1 MINHF
6 ARNILPPVPTRP
18 IRVLH
23 LTTAF
28 PRGPNDPIVPWLVE
42 LLKRLRERGVES
54 EVLTSAYKGS
64 PDQTHEGIRVHRF
77 RYFAARW
84 ENLTHEE
91 AAPDRMRRSPLYR
104 FLPLFF
110 VVAGMRAARRVARD
124 GGYDVIHVHWP
135 LPLALLGWAAARAA
149 RAPIVTLF
157 YGVELR
163 LVDRSFR
170 VLRGFLRWAVRRSD
184 RVVAI
189 SSYTAAEVEKL
200 APGTA
205 VSVIP
210 YTFELPARGV
220 TSSRAAPGFTVL
232 FVGRLVE
239 RKGVVH
245 LVDALAR
252 IPRELQVRLE
262 IVGGGPDSAAIAA
275 RAAERGVSDRIAL
288 RGRLPD
294 AELHAAYATADA
306 FVLPAVADSRGD
318 TEGLGV
324 VLLEAMH
331 FGVPVIGSAVGGI
344 LDIVVD
350 GESGLLVPP
359 GDPSAL
365 AGAITRLASDREL
378 ARRLGA
384 AGRTRLATHFAWPT
398 IVEQWRALYA
408 GLLAGAARPAGR

>member
-1 MINHF
+1 MIIHF
-6 ARNILPPVPTRP
+6 AGNILPTVPTRP

-28 PRGPNDPIVPWLVE
+28 PRGPDDPIVPWLVE
-42 LLKRLRERGVES
+42 LLKRLRARGVES

-64 PDQTHEGIRVHRF
+64 ADQTHEGIRVHRF

-91 AAPDRMRRSPLYR
+91 AAPDRMRRSPLYTL
-104 FLPLFF
+104 LPLFF
-110 VVAGMRAARRVARD
+110 VVAGMRAARRVART
-124 GGYDVIHVHWP
+124 GRYDVIHVHWP
-135 LPLALLGWAAARAA
+135 LPLAILGWVASRSA
-149 RAPIVTLF
+149 RAPTVTLF

-170 VLRGFLRWAVRRSD
+170 ALRGFLRWAVKRSD

-189 SSYTAAEVEKL
+189 SRYTAAEVEKL
-200 APGTA
+200 VPGTP

-210 YTFELPARGV
+210 YTFELPARDV
-220 TSSRAAPGFTVL
+220 PPRRPASGFTVL

-245 LVDALAR
+245 LVEALTR
-252 IPRELQVRLE
+252 IPAALQVRVE
-262 IVGGGPDSAAIAA
+262 IVGGGPERAAIAA
-275 RAAERGVSDRIAL
+275 KAIELGVADRVAL
-288 RGRLPD
+288 RGQLPD
-294 AELHAAYATADA
+294 ADLHAAYARADA
-306 FVLPAVADSRGD
+306 FVLPAVVDSRGD

-324 VLLEAMH
+324 VLLEAMN
-331 FGVPVIGSAVGGI
+331 FGVPVIGSALGGI

-359 GDPSAL
+359 GDPAAL
-365 AGAITRLASDREL
+365 ADAITRLASDREL
-378 ARRLGA
+378 ARRLGEG
-384 AGRTRLATHFAWPT
+384 GRSRLTTHFAWPT
-398 IVEQWRALYA
+398 IVEQWRELYD
-408 GLLAGAARPAGR
+408 GVVGGPARPTGS

>member
-1 MINHF
+1 MIIHF
-6 ARNILPPVPTRP
+6 AGNILPTVPTRP

-28 PRGPNDPIVPWLVE
+28 PRGPDDPIVPWLVE
-42 LLKRLRERGVES
+42 LLKRLRARGVES

-64 PDQTHEGIRVHRF
+64 PDQTHDGIRVHRF

-84 ENLTHEE
+84 EKLTHEE
-91 AAPDRMRRSPLYR
+91 AAPDRMRRSLLYKL
-104 FLPLFF
+104 LPLFF
-110 VVAGMRAARRVARD
+110 VVAGMRAARRVART
-124 GGYDVIHVHWP
+124 GRYDVIHVHWP
-135 LPLALLGWAAARAA
+135 LPLAVLGWVASRSA
-149 RAPIVTLF
+149 RAPTVTLF

-170 VLRGFLRWAVRRSD
+170 ALRGFLRWAVNRSD

-189 SSYTAAEVEKL
+189 SSYTAAEVQKL
-200 APGTA
+200 VPGTP

-210 YTFELPARGV
+210 YTFELPARDAARR
-220 TSSRAAPGFTVL
+220 SPAPGFTVL
-232 FVGRLVE
+232 FVGRLVQ

-245 LVDALAR
+245 LVEALAR
-252 IPRELQVRLE
+252 IPAALQVRLE
-262 IVGGGPDSAAIAA
+262 IVGGGPESAAIAA
-275 RAAERGVSDRIAL
+275 KAGELGVADRVAL
-288 RGRLPD
+288 RGQLPD
-294 AELHAAYATADA
+294 ADLHAAYASADA
-306 FVLPAVADSRGD
+306 FVLPAIVDSRGD

-324 VLLEAMH
+324 VLLEAMN
-331 FGVPVIGSAVGGI
+331 FGVPVIGSAIGGI

-378 ARRLGA
+378 ARRLGD
-384 AGRTRLATHFAWPT
+384 AGRSRLTTHFAWPT
-398 IVEQWRALYA
+398 IVEQWRELYDGVVGGTA
-408 GLLAGAARPAGR
+408 RRGAT